1 MSEQQPQE
9 ELTLH
14 DVMMLVNIID
24 LAKRR
29 EKFSEEEVSNI
40 GDVFDRLVSFVEAKK
55 EEIATADSESA

>member
-55 EEIATADSESA
+55 KEIATADSESA